1 MLNSFQPAL
10 QFDLQ
15 HNDTLKCADE
25 LTDSVSSNTNF
36 SRKHGNKGTS
46 YVKTGILFSYLNVAA
61 CDQIFLA
68 NQQLALP
75 QFPQGLLVEGNAP
88 QLLLFLSPS

>member
-15 HNDTLKCADE
+15 HNDTLKYADE

-68 NQQLALP
+68 NQQLPLL